1 MPKPISSPLDYP
13 PIWRGLIKRLTTVTG
28 VSGGDYA
35 AIHDAI
41 VIQEFC
47 EAFEIPVSAVSERLE
62 TYCHPATGGIN

>member
-1 MPKPISSPLDYP
+1 MRKPISSPLDHP
-13 PIWRGLIKRLTTVTG
+13 LIWRSLISSLTTVTG
-28 VSGGDYA
+28 VSGDYA

-62 TYCHPATGGIN
+62 TYCHPASGGIN